1 MGFNTKNHH
10 CKGGDC
16 MCVGGELRVVRDG
29 KLILE
34 EGAVVEDPTGLLGG
48 GSGGPELIFDGDIT
62 FDIENNDGT
71 KCYKS
76 SNAVEI
82 PIEFGAV
89 YIVVVNSCYEVN
101 GEIVDGNSYG
111 VKICVGSNNGYN
123 SPGIG
128 AYSYQD
134 TDANNSFHF
143 SGNEAWYRLE
153 GTEHFKIYKWL

>member
-48 GSGGPELIFDGDIT
+48 GSGGPKLIFDGDIT
-62 FDIENNDGT
+62 FDIENNDGQQ
-71 KCYKS
+71 CYKS

-89 YIVVVNSCYEVN
+89 YIAVHGRGVN
-101 GEIVDGNSYG
+101 YG
-111 VKICVGSNNGYN
+111 HSICVGSNNGYDQ
-123 SPGIG
+123 PGIG

-134 TDANNSFHF
+134 TDANVPFHF
-143 SGNEAWYRLE
+143 SGNGAWYRLK